1 MSPSRHGG
9 GGRSIPSAPSTPRWA
24 ERLDDPDEPLFTL
37 AVTADLL
44 EIDTQALRRLE
55 AAAGLTSDRPSGN
68 QRRFSR
74 RDIERLAR
82 ATDLNRQGNDQFFNG
97 GNRWGS
103 NHMYEPARNWPVGN
117 HLGHTDGAVQWVSGA
132 EVRLR
137 ILYPIPGQSDMFW

>member
-82 ATDLNRQGNDQFFNG
+82 ATDLNRQGT
-97 GNRWGS
+97 
-103 NHMYEPARNWPVGN
+103 PAAAIG
-117 HLGHTDGAVQWVSGA
+117 
-132 EVRLR
+132 R
-137 ILYPIPGQSDMFW
+137 ILDLEDEVADLTADRRS